1 MLTPLSDAL
10 TPLYYSKTCLNI
22 LRGTICDRSI
32 ILPQYIFH
40 QLLLQ
45 ISMTQ
50 ILLTLVHLEKS
61 MMISVCMIVLSHHLF
76 FLKLWPK
83 DFSSK
88 DPWLFRSPY
97 GCRLTLSLVL
107 LGIYKQA
114 RNEVCKFDVIWLL
127 NKIQLVAHL
136 GFEFINYNIIS

>member
-22 LRGTICDRSI
+22 LRGTICDRSV
-32 ILPQYIFH
+32 ILPQYIFY

-83 DFSSK
+83 DFHPKIHGSSVAPM
-88 DPWLFRSPY
+88 DVDLLCLLCYLAFINRHAMMY
-97 GCRLTLSLVL
+97 VNLTWYDSWVKYSLLLILVL
-107 LGIYKQA
+107 NL
-114 RNEVCKFDVIWLL
+114 
-127 NKIQLVAHL
+127 
-136 GFEFINYNIIS
+136 